1 MIELSVENLY
11 GGGVVERIHEEIKR
25 AIQNIVDPN
34 TPAKKVRKVKME
46 IAIRPNEQRN
56 MAEIVVSTSSTL
68 CPPEPIET
76 SIYIGADPRTGE
88 VGASEMQGGETFG
101 QAILPEVETAM
112 SSKITKFPGKRLA
125 GGTN

>member
-11 GGGVVERIHEEIKR
+11 GGGVVERIHDEIKR
-25 AIQNIVDPN
+25 VIQNIMDPN

-46 IAIRPNEQRN
+46 IAIKPNEQRN
-56 MAEIVVSTSSTL
+56 MAEVVVSTSSTL

-101 QAILPEVETAM
+101 QAILPEVEKAM
-112 SSKITKFPGKRLA
+112 SSKITRFPREKVA
-125 GGTN
+125 GATN

>member
-1 MIELSVENLY
+1 MIELSVANLY
-11 GGGVVERIHEEIKR
+11 GGGVVERIHEELNR

-34 TPAKKVRKVKME
+34 KVKME
-46 IAIRPNEQRN
+46 IAIKPNEQRN
-56 MAEIVVSTSSTL
+56 MAEVIVSTSSTL

-101 QAILPEVETAM
+101 QAILPEVEKAM
-112 SSKITKFPGKRLA
+112 SSKITQFPGKRVA

>member
-1 MIELSVENLY
+1 MIELSVANLY
-11 GGGVVERIHEEIKR
+11 GGGVVERIHEELNR

-46 IAIRPNEQRN
+46 IAIKPNEQRN
-56 MAEIVVSTSSTL
+56 MAEVIVSTSSTL

-88 VGASEMQGGETFG
+88 TFG
-101 QAILPEVETAM
+101 QAILPEVEKAM
-112 SSKITKFPGKRLA
+112 SSKITQFPGKRVA

>member
-1 MIELSVENLY
+1 M
-11 GGGVVERIHEEIKR
+11 ERIHEEIKR

-101 QAILPEVETAM
+101 KPFCRKLKRPCPARSRSFPAKGLPGER
-112 SSKITKFPGKRLA
+112 INR
-125 GGTN
+125 